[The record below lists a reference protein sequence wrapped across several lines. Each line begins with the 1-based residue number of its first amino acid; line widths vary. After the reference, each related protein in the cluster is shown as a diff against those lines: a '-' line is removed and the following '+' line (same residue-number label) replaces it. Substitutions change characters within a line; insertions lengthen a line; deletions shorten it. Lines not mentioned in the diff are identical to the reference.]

1 VLHVPAH
8 HHHNKPLFVVLPA
21 LLLLP
26 ASAGL
31 QPDAPDVPLTGWNS
45 SSDAY
50 SLAYVSED
58 EAAQN
63 PPAGQ
68 APAAAAPIKLLLK
81 ALVIGD
87 STLVVC
93 LATDTPGAQPQTV
106 ELNLDEYVS
115 SSSSSSQGGGD
126 SGSSAAAAGQAGPL
140 VAKTYKNLDQLAQ
153 QVNKALADITA
164 AAVGSSGGSSGVKRK
179 SPTSAEAGKQQGEAG
194 SGANPGHQGS
204 RPAQPQQPQ
213 QQEPDP
219 DYDPLR
225 IGPPRRPL
233 RVGKFHPVCWDSG
246 TVCGIL
252 APAATKH
259 WMAFARTL
267 QDH

>member
-1 VLHVPAH
+1 M
-8 HHHNKPLFVVLPA
+8 
-21 LLLLP
+21 
-26 ASAGL
+26 
-31 QPDAPDVPLTGWNS
+31 TGWNS

-63 PPAGQ
+63 SPAGQ
-68 APAAAAPIKLLLK
+68 TAAAAAPIKLLLK

-87 STLVVC
+87 STVVMC

-115 SSSSSSQGGGD
+115 SSSSSSNGGGD
-126 SGSSAAAAGQAGPL
+126 SGSSTAAAGQAGPL
-140 VAKTYKNLDQLAQ
+140 VAKSYKNLDQLAQ
-153 QVNKALADITA
+153 QVNRALADITA
-164 AAVGSSGGSSGVKRK
+164 AAVGGSSGGSSGVKRK

-194 SGANPGHQGS
+194 SSANPGQQGS

-233 RVGKFHPVCWDSG
+233 RVGECPPVCWNGSG
-246 TVCGIL
+246 GSVQPATMNAGFFCKAALRESSRNCSHSAVQL
-252 APAATKH
+252 AHAYSP
-259 WMAFARTL
+259 AFALPT
-267 QDH
+267 